1 MGECLNCKDNKNLI
15 PTTMLWHYTS
25 ISLLNEFLK
34 PEAKLYASHFAYV
47 NDTQDCRVAT
57 KILTKV
63 MGERIQWWRGAM
75 QMAAFENLAN
85 EIDRGFFMPR
95 FISCFSRAEDDLSQW
110 RGYAPVRGVSI
121 GFDEDAL
128 RAAIGTYILYPARIV
143 LQDCFYKTQQE
154 LNEEVNKT
162 DVDIK
167 EDLEKRACYRD
178 FLNSYNDNGLI
189 KEAKYTKEETARLV
203 ERFERE
209 WQDSLH
215 KAEESIFW
223 KHSAFAAEKEVRLA
237 VMFDGMLPVR
247 NIDVVGDIPR
257 VAVPLKCPMNSL
269 IRRIVIGPSVCSSQ
283 DELLAMTLV
292 RKYCLEVAVSKS
304 PMPYRGRS

>member
-1 MGECLNCKDNKNLI
+1 
-15 PTTMLWHYTS
+15 MLWHYTS

-57 KILTKV
+57 EILKKV
-63 MGERIQWWRGAM
+63 MGERIQWWRDAVPK
-75 QMAAFENLAN
+75 ATLSSLAR
-85 EIDRGFFMPR
+85 EIERGFFMPR

-110 RGYAPVRGVSI
+110 RGYAPTRGVSI

-128 RAAIGTYILYPARIV
+128 KAAIGSYALYPSRIV
-143 LQDCFYKTQQE
+143 LQDCSYKTQQE
-154 LNEEVNKT
+154 LDEEVNKT
-162 DVDIK
+162 RG
-167 EDLEKRACYRD
+167 DLEGILEKQICYRD
-178 FLNSYNDNGLI
+178 FLSAYNDTGLI
-189 KEAKYTKEETARLV
+189 KKAKISKDETAVLINK
-203 ERFERE
+203 FESEWRE
-209 WQDSLH
+209 SLR
-215 KAEESIFW
+215 KAEESVFW

-247 NIDVVGDIPR
+247 NIDVVGEIPR
-257 VAVPLKCPMNSL
+257 VAIPLKSPMNSL

-304 PMPYRGRS
+304 LIPYRGRS